1 MARSSRH
8 RLRTGGNLASL
19 RLDAGLQRLELP
31 FNLALP
37 PLGRASPL
45 PGLPRLLLRA
55 NLGLMR
61 LRLLPL
67 GGGELGTIQGLAHL
81 DDGIVRCTRAYG
93 EAEPLDNRAPELH
106 PMSIRSAPAHP
117 SLNRALVTRREESR
131 RVRGGLPTTVENPTG
146 RRPAARRAC
155 GPHRIPGSRLVRRS
169 GTFWCV
175 FDIARLR
182 QCALSALALA
192 LLVSA
197 CGARTSLDE
206 VAAVDPSTVP
216 DAPLDACT
224 KAPCP
229 PMSTWDAVACACATA
244 CPGDPGGQATIASL
258 DATMTPAVF
267 STAIAARAGY
277 VYWTA
282 QPAGFGSAQGAVF
295 RVSRCG
301 GGVTTIAT
309 NQTGPSSIAVYDS
322 YVYWGTNGNANT
334 GTSIGQLQRAPVAG
348 GPATTLAT
356 GVAELSVQ
364 FTLDAHYAYST
375 GFQSSTGFPS
385 NTDVWRAPLAGGP
398 ETMLSPDLG
407 NYKDIAVDETEVF
420 LSAQM
425 NTFLSQIV
433 SAPIGGGPV
442 TVLVPSGVDVS
453 DLMVIDSHHI
463 YYQAD
468 PPTLMRVDK
477 DGTGALAL
485 APAEMNAL
493 AVDGQYAYWLE
504 GNGTAGIAG
513 ALKRVSTNGG
523 ATTTVSQSGG
533 VAIALDDTYVYWA
546 SGQNE
551 IYRLPK

>member
-1 MARSSRH
+1 
-8 RLRTGGNLASL
+8 
-19 RLDAGLQRLELP
+19 
-31 FNLALP
+31 
-37 PLGRASPL
+37 
-45 PGLPRLLLRA
+45 
-55 NLGLMR
+55 
-61 LRLLPL
+61 
-67 GGGELGTIQGLAHL
+67 
-81 DDGIVRCTRAYG
+81 
-93 EAEPLDNRAPELH
+93 
-106 PMSIRSAPAHP
+106 
-117 SLNRALVTRREESR
+117 
-131 RVRGGLPTTVENPTG
+131 
-146 RRPAARRAC
+146 
-155 GPHRIPGSRLVRRS
+155 
-169 GTFWCV
+169 
-175 FDIARLR
+175 
-182 QCALSALALA
+182 
-192 LLVSA
+192 
-197 CGARTSLDE
+197 
-206 VAAVDPSTVP
+206 
-216 DAPLDACT
+216 
-224 KAPCP
+224 
-229 PMSTWDAVACACATA
+229 
-244 CPGDPGGQATIASL
+244 
-258 DATMTPAVF
+258 
-267 STAIAARAGY
+267 
-277 VYWTA
+277 
-282 QPAGFGSAQGAVF
+282 
-295 RVSRCG
+295 
-301 GGVTTIAT
+301 VTTIAT

-551 IYRLPK
+551 IYWLPK